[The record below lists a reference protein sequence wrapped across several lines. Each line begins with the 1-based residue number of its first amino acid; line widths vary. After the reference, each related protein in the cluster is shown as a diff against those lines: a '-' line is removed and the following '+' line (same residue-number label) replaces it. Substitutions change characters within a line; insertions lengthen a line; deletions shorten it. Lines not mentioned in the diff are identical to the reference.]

1 MTSQTPRERDAG
13 SGERGGIFFKLMFL
27 LVFALLIFAV
37 YLVRRPI
44 LRAIGDY
51 WVVDDPASKADAMII
66 LSDDDFIGSR
76 ATKAADLYHE
86 GRAPVIVA
94 SGRMMRPYAGVGE
107 LMQRDLT
114 DRGVPAS
121 AIEIYRHNASDT
133 LDEAQ
138 TLRSLVVQKKWRH
151 VVIVT
156 SNYHTR
162 RARYIFQKVFPLGV
176 QVDVASAKDPAFDI
190 SDWWEHRSGLKALMH
205 EVFGMCEAK
214 WVLRHT
220 EPDTGIIMN
229 FRFSYGFIPWAP
241 KTGEC
246 QQGHLRTPTCTTGP
260 FTVDARM
267 YYIPPLWKS
276 PGTPA
281 EVGPL
286 SDIILR
292 RNYVAQARRA

>member
-1 MTSQTPRERDAG
+1 MKSTRQATRSAWR
-13 SGERGGIFFKLMFL
+13 GERGGIFFRLMALLAFAFL
-27 LVFALLIFAV
+27 LFVV

-44 LRAIGDY
+44 LRAVGDY
-51 WVVDDPASKADAMII
+51 WVVEDPPAHADALIM
-66 LSDDDFIGSR
+66 LSNDDFIGSR
-76 ATKAADLYHE
+76 AARAADLYHE
-86 GRAPVIVA
+86 GRAPLIVA
-94 SGRMMRPYAGVGE
+94 SGRMMRPYAGIGE

-114 DRGVPAS
+114 DRGVPVS

-190 SDWWEHRSGLKALMH
+190 SDWWEHKAGLK
-205 EVFGMCEAK
+205 VFLRELAGMCEAK

-220 EPDTGIIMN
+220 EPAAGTILTLGARSILG
-229 FRFSYGFIPWAP
+229 RGFIGGNVVHAALA
-241 KTGEC
+241 G
-246 QQGHLRTPTCTTGP
+246 
-260 FTVDARM
+260 
-267 YYIPPLWKS
+267 
-276 PGTPA
+276 
-281 EVGPL
+281 
-286 SDIILR
+286 
-292 RNYVAQARRA
+292 

>member
-1 MTSQTPRERDAG
+1 MSSKTPRKRDAAT
-13 SGERGGIFFKLMFL
+13 GERGGIFFRLMFL
-27 LVFALLIFAV
+27 LVFALLLFVV

-44 LRAIGDY
+44 LRAVGDY
-51 WVVDDPASKADAMII
+51 WVVDDPPSKADAMII

-86 GRAPVIVA
+86 GRAPVIIA

-114 DRGVPAS
+114 DRGVPNS

-190 SDWWEHRSGLKALMH
+190 SDWWEHKAGLKSFLH
-205 EVFGMCEAK
+205 EVVGMLEAK
-214 WVLRHT
+214 WILRHA
-220 EPDTGIIMN
+220 EPSPGIIVN
-229 FRFSYGFIPWAP
+229 FRFSYGFLRWIRQ
-241 KTGEC
+241 TG
-246 QQGHLRTPTCTTGP
+246 GVPT
-260 FTVDARM
+260 R
-267 YYIPPLWKS
+267 S
-276 PGTPA
+276 
-281 EVGPL
+281 
-286 SDIILR
+286 
-292 RNYVAQARRA
+292 RRAPYLYHRTIYT

>member
-1 MTSQTPRERDAG
+1 MTCKTLRQLDAG
-13 SGERGGIFFKLMFL
+13 ASERGGIFFRLMFL
-27 LVFALLIFAV
+27 LVFLLLLFAV

-44 LRAIGDY
+44 LRAVGDY
-51 WVVDDPASKADAMII
+51 WVVDDPPSKADAMII

-86 GRAPVIVA
+86 GRAPLIVA

-114 DRGVPAS
+114 DRGVPTS

-162 RARYIFQKVFPLGV
+162 RARYIFQKVFPSGV
-176 QVDVASAKDPAFDI
+176 QVDLASAKDPAFDI
-190 SDWWEHRSGLKALMH
+190 SDWWEHRAGLKSFFRELI
-205 EVFGMCEAK
+205 GMCEAK

-220 EPDTGIIMN
+220 EPYAGIIVN
-229 FRFSYGFIPWAP
+229 LRFSYGFVP
-241 KTGEC
+241 
-246 QQGHLRTPTCTTGP
+246 
-260 FTVDARM
+260 
-267 YYIPPLWKS
+267 
-276 PGTPA
+276 
-281 EVGPL
+281 
-286 SDIILR
+286 
-292 RNYVAQARRA
+292 